1 MRVLRLALFT
11 VLLTALPL
19 FARNAPTIGSI
30 NPGSIHVQSGEWFM
44 TISGTNF
51 LPLSSVSVIFSG
63 PGGTVSLPPN
73 AGNDSTMYVW
83 IPEAA
88 VNNSGYYTVTVRVPD
103 GLGGT
108 IDSNQATLHIIGS
121 TVLLQ
126 VPPIILAEAIS
137 LQGAYAN
144 FDVSAVSE
152 YGQNT
157 YLDCN
162 HRSGELFPFG
172 TTEVDCT
179 ATDDFGGDAKSY
191 FNVQVADTT
200 PPAIRL
206 AGDLTAFG
214 TKEGAYVK
222 YDASAVDTVDPE
234 ATLDCQPAS
243 GSLFQI
249 GTTIVNCTSLDRFK
263 NQGTA
268 TFRVHAGSD
277 EVPALTVPVSFTAE
291 AESIEGSYVKFDV
304 SATDSKGNVL
314 PVDCSAKSGA
324 LFPLG
329 STDVKCVAT
338 GSTGLSETE
347 IFTVTVADSTAP
359 QISVPRAVQVQATA
373 PEGEKVVYSASA
385 KDTVSGDVD
394 VSCLPASGDLFAPG
408 NTTVNCSATDK
419 LRNTSTASFVVS
431 VAPWVDPTDYSRYG
445 DSQTDEK

>member
-11 VLLTALPL
+11 VLFTALPL
-19 FARNAPTIGSI
+19 FARNTPTIGSI
-30 NPGSIHVQSGEWFM
+30 DPSSVHVSSGEWFM
-44 TISGTNF
+44 AINGTNY
-51 LPLSSVSVIFSG
+51 LPLSGVSIVFSG

-73 AGNDSTMYVW
+73 AGTDTTMYVW
-83 IPEAA
+83 VPEAA
-88 VNNSGYYTVTVRVPD
+88 VNHSGYYTVTVTAPN
-103 GLGGT
+103 GSGGT
-108 IDSNQATLHIIGS
+108 LTSNQVTFHVVGS

-126 VPPIILAEAIS
+126 VPTIILAEAIN

-200 PPAIRL
+200 PPAIRNG
-206 AGDLTAFG
+206 GDVTAFG

-222 YDASAVDTVDPE
+222 YDATAVDTVDPE

-249 GTTIVNCTSLDRFK
+249 GTTTVNCTSLDRFK

-277 EVPALTVPVSFTAE
+277 EVPALTVPVSFTTE
-291 AESIEGSYVKFDV
+291 AESISGAYVKFDV
-304 SATDSKGNVL
+304 SASDSKGTVL
-314 PVDCSAKSGA
+314 PVECSAKSGE

-329 STDVKCVAT
+329 TTDVKCVAT
-338 GSTGLSETE
+338 GSSGLSETE
-347 IFTVTVADSTAP
+347 VFSVTVADTTAP
-359 QISVPRAVQVQATA
+359 QITVPRAVQVQATA
-373 PEGEKVVYSASA
+373 LEGEKVVYSASA
-385 KDTVSGDVD
+385 KDSVSGDVG
-394 VSCLPASGDLFAPG
+394 VSCFPASGDLFAPG
-408 NTTVNCSATDK
+408 DTIVNCSATDK
-419 LRNTSTASFVVS
+419 FRNSSTASFVVS
-431 VAPWVDPTDYSRYG
+431 VAQWVDPTDYSLAG
-445 DSQTDEK
+445 SQPGEQ